1 MSNSSSES
9 IAIPEDHGTSLW
21 QDAWIKLSKNR
32 LALFGL
38 AVLITLILVSLLTP
52 LIAPYGYEEQ
62 NLDLGA
68 TAPSLQHWLGT
79 DIFGR
84 DMLTRIMYGGRVS
97 LMVGFIAT

>member
-68 TAPSLQHWLGT
+68 TALHFNIGWEQISSAEICSPELC
-79 DIFGR
+79 
-84 DMLTRIMYGGRVS
+84 
-97 LMVGFIAT
+97 MVAACR